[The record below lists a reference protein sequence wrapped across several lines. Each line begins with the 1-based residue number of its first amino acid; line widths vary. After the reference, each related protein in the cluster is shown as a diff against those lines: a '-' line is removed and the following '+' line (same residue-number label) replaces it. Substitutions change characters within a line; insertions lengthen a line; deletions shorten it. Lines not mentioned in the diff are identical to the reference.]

1 MMRSTCLT
9 IASFLLW
16 LPFVTAQTSEDV
28 IQESDVSRIIQYLA
42 SDSLK
47 GRGNGRA
54 ELLQAARFIGDSFR
68 ENGLVPLKGQAAFY
82 LPFRPFGG
90 SRKVVSDELEWNG
103 KKLSSDEFIYL
114 HPQPG
119 NYPVKTLNDF
129 TVIKI
134 QGYFTK
140 ETLMK
145 YDSIKT
151 DILLWSDRP
160 QPDLENYF
168 PSSFDMP
175 VDGLAKNVL
184 LVCATKPP
192 EKIRLAGVKNY
203 YANLEYNVVG
213 MLPGKSKPNEIVVF
227 SAHYDH
233 EGVYRRGR
241 KRDSI
246 LNGANDNASGTTALM
261 MLAKHYAQ
269 TRDNERTLLFCA
281 FAGEELGLLGSKAF
295 VDDFSTDS
303 IQAVINI
310 EMIAIPQYGKNNIFI
325 TGYDQSKLPAL
336 LERNLQDHEVK
347 VKPGPSEEKELYR
360 RSDNYSFA
368 KKGIP
373 AHSIMSSDDDDKCY
387 HQPCDEFS
395 RVDIPH
401 MTTVIKGI
409 TAAVRTLVDGTES
422 VK

>member
-1 MMRSTCLT
+1 
-9 IASFLLW
+9 
-16 LPFVTAQTSEDV
+16 
-28 IQESDVSRIIQYLA
+28 
-42 SDSLK
+42 
-47 GRGNGRA
+47 
-54 ELLQAARFIGDSFR
+54 
-68 ENGLVPLKGQAAFY
+68 
-82 LPFRPFGG
+82 
-90 SRKVVSDELEWNG
+90 
-103 KKLSSDEFIYL
+103 
-114 HPQPG
+114 
-119 NYPVKTLNDF
+119 DF

-175 VDGLAKNVL
+175 VDGLSKNVL

-246 LNGANDNASGTTALM
+246 LNGAND
-261 MLAKHYAQ
+261 
-269 TRDNERTLLFCA
+269 
-281 FAGEELGLLGSKAF
+281 
-295 VDDFSTDS
+295 
-303 IQAVINI
+303 
-310 EMIAIPQYGKNNIFI
+310 
-325 TGYDQSKLPAL
+325 
-336 LERNLQDHEVK
+336 
-347 VKPGPSEEKELYR
+347 
-360 RSDNYSFA
+360 
-368 KKGIP
+368 
-373 AHSIMSSDDDDKCY
+373 
-387 HQPCDEFS
+387 
-395 RVDIPH
+395 
-401 MTTVIKGI
+401 
-409 TAAVRTLVDGTES
+409 
-422 VK
+422 